1 MMKLAGRRFAA
12 ACLIVMALVDVAA
25 ADNREEAGKE
35 FSAGQAADNVHDSPA
50 AIEHYLKSYELV
62 PHPATAYN
70 IALNYEKLHKYRQ
83 AAAYYQR
90 YLDGSSDP
98 PDRIKVQKI
107 IADLQAKPGRVT
119 VRTSPAGGQITIDD
133 KPAEQEPLKKVL
145 AGGPHRIVALVNG
158 QTQSQDIEVAFGE
171 DQDVMVAFVPQSGSL
186 TILSTVPATQLW
198 VDGQM
203 IGQAPTAI
211 ALPPGQHQIAA
222 QAVGWAPQTKPVV
235 VEAGRASQIT
245 FTLVRGPGNA
255 NGNSDSNGNNSAY
268 GTTPPSTTSFMGA
281 ILAGPFFPI
290 SGGGNSVGVVE
301 PEFGFRW
308 NSGELY
314 ARFAL
319 ATEEGNFS
327 SYGIGY
333 RLGPM
338 NKQKTHLY
346 YAFNIGFSPQF
357 AFDGRVGVALA
368 GVLGRRVDV
377 YAELGLGYTLASGSG
392 STVAYLPAVVGLA
405 FHK

>member
-1 MMKLAGRRFAA
+1 MKFAGRRFVAV
-12 ACLIVMALVDVAA
+12 CLLLMATVNIAV

-35 FSAGQAADNVHDSPA
+35 FAAGQAADNARDSA
-50 AIEHYLKSYELV
+50 GAIEHYLKSYELV

-70 IALNYEKLHKYRQ
+70 IALNYEKLQKYRQ

-98 PDRIKVQKI
+98 PDRIKVKKI

-119 VRTSPAGGQITIDD
+119 VRTSPVGGQISIDG
-133 KPAEQEPLKKVL
+133 KPAEQEQLKKVL
-145 AGGPHRIVALVNG
+145 PGGPHHIEAVVNG
-158 QTQSQDIEVAFGE
+158 QPQSQDINVAFGE
-171 DQDVMVAFVPQSGSL
+171 DQDVLLAFVPQSGSL

-198 VDGQM
+198 VDGQL

-211 ALPPGQHQIAA
+211 ALPPGQHQVAA
-222 QAVGWAPQTKPVV
+222 QAPSWAPQTKPVV

-245 FTLVRGPGNA
+245 FTLVRGTGNA
-255 NGNSDSNGNNSAY
+255 NGTNGSSNSAY
-268 GTTPPSTTSFMGA
+268 GTAPASSVSFMGA
-281 ILAGPFFPI
+281 ILAGPYFPV
-290 SGGGNSVGVVE
+290 SGTSAGAGAVVE

-319 ATEEGNFS
+319 APEGGSFS

-333 RLGPM
+333 RLGKMTNP
-338 NKQKTHLY
+338 QTHFY
-346 YAFNIGFSPQF
+346 YSANIGFSPQF
-357 AFDGRVGVALA
+357 VVDGRVGLAIA
-368 GVLGRRVDV
+368 GVLGKRVDI
-377 YAELGLGYTLASGSG
+377 YAEVGLGYSFSGANG
-392 STVAYLPAVVGLA
+392 TTIGYIPAMVGLA